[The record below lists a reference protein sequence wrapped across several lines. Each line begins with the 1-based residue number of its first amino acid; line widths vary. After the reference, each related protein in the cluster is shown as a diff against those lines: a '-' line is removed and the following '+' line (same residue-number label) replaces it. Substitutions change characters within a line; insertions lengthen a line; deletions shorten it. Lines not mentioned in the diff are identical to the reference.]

1 MPGKNITIDVR
12 GSLCPK
18 PVIESKKVS
27 DANPEAILT
36 TIVDNEVSRDNV
48 EKFGKSRGYG
58 VAIRQDGK
66 DFYLTMTPHAGGPQE
81 SEPSGSALVAGN
93 YGGRVLLMT
102 KDYLGEG
109 SQDLGRNLM
118 KTFWVCLVE
127 ADIKPSKIYFI
138 NSSVKMVTRDS
149 VHLESIKKLAEAG
162 VEIGACG
169 ICLDFYD
176 LKDQVG
182 VGSITNMY
190 AITDAIVGDNLVKL

>member
-1 MPGKNITIDVR
+1 M
-12 GSLCPK
+12 
-18 PVIESKKVS
+18 
-27 DANPEAILT
+27 
-36 TIVDNEVSRDNV
+36 SRDNV

-66 DFYLTMTPHAGGPQE
+66 DFYLTMTPHAGGSQE

-127 ADIKPSKIYFI
+127 ADVKPSKIYFI

-169 ICLDFYD
+169 ICLDFYG